1 METDRQRQYERSC
14 VIKLVS
20 AHSANFIIL
29 TLCSLVIRYFGE
41 TDWARSSPA
50 APGAN
55 VRSLDAPLV
64 TPLYRIVRELGGA
77 AVSKQFSQH
86 SGCRPS
92 AHGG

>member
-1 METDRQRQYERSC
+1 METDRQRQYERSG

-20 AHSANFIIL
+20 ARSANFIIL

-41 TDWARSSPA
+41 TDWALSSPA
-50 APGAN
+50 APGGN
-55 VRSLDAPLV
+55 RPLPRCSLV